1 MRSMTGCRKNDASKN
16 NEERR
21 MQLVIKKEDY
31 DSVDIAEM
39 IARKLCDES
48 YARGWTL
55 VKYDVGDIEPIVE
68 DYLTDGWG
76 VDETYM
82 KILKDLQKQPLTL

>member
-1 MRSMTGCRKNDASKN
+1 MRNMTGCRKNEASKN

-21 MQLVIKKEDY
+21 QLVIEKEDY

-39 IARKLCDES
+39 IARRLCDES
-48 YARGWTL
+48 FARGWTL
-55 VKYDVGDIEPIVE
+55 TKYDVSDIEPIVE
-68 DYLTDGWG
+68 DYLADGWG
-76 VDETYM
+76 VNETYM